1 MVRVRGLTSVFGL
14 VALAAL
20 LIVPACSHTDPK
32 AYVFSVPMAP
42 ERLTDVVAKALA
54 SEGYYPAMSDPNTG
68 MVVTRWLDTGYRLNE
83 AVDDASD
90 YTLDTYV
97 YRRYRV
103 SVTGGSAAGVRV
115 HIAVEAKRCVP
126 GAQIRETAIVG
137 TCDDLQDDIPSRLT
151 KDLAALATRVQRVA
165 WIYAR
170 RW

>member
-1 MVRVRGLTSVFGL
+1 MVRVRGLTSVFRL
-14 VALAAL
+14 FALAAL
-20 LIVPACSHTDPK
+20 VILPACSHTDPK
-32 AYVFSVPMAP
+32 AYVFAVP
-42 ERLTDVVAKALA
+42 KALA
-54 SEGYYPAMSDPNTG
+54 SEGYYPAMSDPSTG
-68 MVVTRWLDTGYRLNE
+68 MVVTRWLDTGYRMNE
-83 AVDDASD
+83 AVDDGSD

-103 SVTGGSAAGVRV
+103 SVTGGTAAGVRV
-115 HIAVEAKRCVP
+115 HLAVEAKRCIP

-137 TCDDLQDDIPSRLT
+137 TCDDMLDELPSRLT